1 MKLKRTIAL
10 LAALAALLSLCS
22 CAFSGEY
29 DALSGLAGPLPAA
42 ETDSPGHQA
51 EPDPFAEPTPEPTAE
66 PTPEP
71 TAEPTPEP
79 TAEPTPEPTP
89 KPTAKPTPKPTAK
102 PTPEP
107 TAEPT
112 PEPVSEAFG
121 AVEGGEYRNDY
132 FGLRC
137 TLPEGWHFLD
147 SEALDGQVAQAAED
161 PALEGLDGEME
172 AFLSLEENACVA
184 AAVSED
190 GLLSFNV
197 VAEYLAGWGGHLTEA
212 DLCDMAMHQ
221 LGVPE
226 DGDLAAL
233 GLEDGVMERDSFSF
247 AGEEHTGL
255 RLAYTDRSL
264 GIDVPVYMRFVFLV
278 RDEYA
283 LQITMGSDFD
293 EDALDDVAALFTL
306 DE

>member
-1 MKLKRTIAL
+1 MKLKRTFAL

-29 DALSGLAGPLPAA
+29 DALGGLAGPLPAA
-42 ETDSPGHQA
+42 EMDSHDTA
-51 EPDPFAEPTPEPTAE
+51 EPDPIAEPTPEPTPEPTAEPTPEPTAKPTPKPTPEPTAE

-71 TAEPTPEP
+71 TAEPTPKP
-79 TAEPTPEPTP
+79 TARPTPEPTP
-89 KPTAKPTPKPTAK
+89 
-102 PTPEP
+102 
-107 TAEPT
+107 
-112 PEPVSEAFG
+112 EPVNEAFG
-121 AVEGGEYRNDY
+121 AVEDGAYRNDY

-137 TLPEGWHFLD
+137 TLPEGWRFLD

-172 AFLSLEENACVA
+172 AFLAQEENACVA

-190 GLLSFNV
+190 GLRSFNV
-197 VAEYLAGWGGHLTEA
+197 VVEYLAGWGEHLTEE
-212 DLCDMAMHQ
+212 DLCDIALHQ

-233 GLEDGVMERDSFSF
+233 GMEGGVIERDSFSF
-247 AGEEHTGL
+247 AGEEHAGL
-255 RLAYTDRSL
+255 RLSYTDSSL

-293 EDALDDVAALFTL
+293 EDALDGVAALFTL

>member
-1 MKLKRTIAL
+1 MKLKRTFAL

-29 DALSGLAGPLPAA
+29 DALGGLAGPLPAA
-42 ETDSPGHQA
+42 EMDSHDTA
-51 EPDPFAEPTPEPTAE
+51 EPDPIAEPTPEPTPEPTAEPTPEPTAKPTPKPTPEPTAE

-71 TAEPTPEP
+71 TAEPTPKP
-79 TAEPTPEPTP
+79 TARPTPEPTP
-89 KPTAKPTPKPTAK
+89 
-102 PTPEP
+102 
-107 TAEPT
+107 
-112 PEPVSEAFG
+112 EPVNEAFG
-121 AVEGGEYRNDY
+121 AVEDGAYRNDY

-137 TLPEGWHFLD
+137 TLPEGWRFLD

-161 PALEGLDGEME
+161 PALEGLDGE
-172 AFLSLEENACVA
+172 
-184 AAVSED
+184 
-190 GLLSFNV
+190 
-197 VAEYLAGWGGHLTEA
+197 HLTEE
-212 DLCDMAMHQ
+212 DLCDIALHQ

-233 GLEDGVMERDSFSF
+233 GMEGGVIERDSFSF
-247 AGEEHTGL
+247 AGEEHAGL
-255 RLAYTDRSL
+255 RLSYTDSSL

-293 EDALDDVAALFTL
+293 EDALDGVAALFTL